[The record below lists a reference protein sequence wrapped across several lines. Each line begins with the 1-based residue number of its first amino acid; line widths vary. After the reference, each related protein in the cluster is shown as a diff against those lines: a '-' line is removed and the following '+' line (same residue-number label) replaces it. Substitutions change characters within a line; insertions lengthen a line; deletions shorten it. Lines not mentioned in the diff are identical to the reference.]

1 MAAGRRSRAPDLG
14 QTHPRLIA
22 LGHNHRMNAQL
33 TQELPEFPTWLNARP
48 STLQEHRGR
57 ALVLAF
63 VNASSVWCAERL
75 AELAHWQARS
85 PGRLQLIVVQ
95 VPRFDSER
103 VPQRALKQLRGHGVS
118 APILLDKDWE
128 TWRRF
133 GIESWPTLVLLD
145 AYGRERQRLVG
156 VTGDLDKALTAL
168 CEGQQPPSDADLYGV
183 AERDPE
189 PHLALR
195 FPTGLAATEDLLYV
209 ADTGHHRVLE
219 CTHSGR
225 VLRQFGHG
233 NADLIDGGVGEA
245 AFRRPQGL
253 ALERD
258 QLYVADTGNHALRR
272 INLRSGQV
280 DTLCGTGR
288 SGEPV
293 EGPLA
298 SASASALNYPQGL
311 AIADNQVLIAMAG
324 DNRIWSY
331 HLGRAALTARA
342 GTGALETRD
351 GSGHLAAFAQP
362 AGLASVQQVAYVCD
376 GLGSSIRT
384 MQLRGDL
391 VQTLVGGQ
399 GTWQFGDQDGPRS
412 TARVQFPQAIALAAD
427 SPLLWIADTGNGRL
441 RCLRLGGGDLTTV
454 ELPRRLHGP
463 AGLAVAAGAVWIA
476 ETDAHAILRY
486 DLASGALSDV
496 SIDE

>member
-1 MAAGRRSRAPDLG
+1 MAAGRCRCTPDRG
-14 QTHPRLIA
+14 QAHPRLIA
-22 LGHNHRMNAQL
+22 LGHNPCMTAQP

-75 AELAHWQARS
+75 AELAQWQARN

-103 VPQRALKQLRGHGVS
+103 QPQRALKQLRGHGVT
-118 APILLDKDWE
+118 APILLDRDWE

-145 AYGRERQRLVG
+145 AHGRERQRLVG
-156 VTGDLDKALTAL
+156 ITSDLDKALAAL
-168 CEGQQPPSDADLYGV
+168 CEGQQPPSDADLQGV
-183 AERDPE
+183 PE
-189 PHLALR
+189 GNPETRLALR
-195 FPTGLAATEDLLYV
+195 FPTGLAATEDRLYV

-219 CTHSGR
+219 CTHGGR
-225 VLRQFGHG
+225 MLRQFGHG

-272 INLRSGQV
+272 INLRNGQV

-288 SGEPV
+288 PGEPV

-298 SASASALNYPQGL
+298 FAGASALNSPQGL
-311 AIADNQVLIAMAG
+311 ATADNQLLIAMAG
-324 DNRIWSY
+324 DHRIWSY
-331 HLGRAALTARA
+331 DLGRAALRARA
-342 GTGALETRD
+342 GNGALDMRD
-351 GSGHLAAFAQP
+351 GSGQLAAFAQP
-362 AGLASVQQVAYVCD
+362 AGVAAVQQVAYVCD

-399 GTWQFGDQDGPRS
+399 GLWQFGDQDGPRG
-412 TARVQFPQAIALAAD
+412 TAQLQFPQAIALAAD

-441 RCLRLGGGDLTTV
+441 RCLRLGGGELTTI

-463 AGLAVAAGAVWIA
+463 AGLAVTAGAVWIA
-476 ETDAHAILRY
+476 ETDAHAVLRY
-486 DLASGALSDV
+486 DLASGVLSDV
-496 SIDE
+496 AIDE

>member
-1 MAAGRRSRAPDLG
+1 
-14 QTHPRLIA
+14 
-22 LGHNHRMNAQL
+22 MNAQL

-85 PGRLQLIVVQ
+85 PGRLQVIVVQ

-103 VPQRALKQLRGHGVS
+103 LPQRSLKQLRGHGVS

-168 CEGQQPPSDADLYGV
+168 CEGQPPPSDADLHGV
-183 AERDPE
+183 AEREPE

-195 FPTGLAATEDLLYV
+195 FPTGLAATEDRLYV

-298 SASASALNYPQGL
+298 SP
-311 AIADNQVLIAMAG
+311 AG
-324 DNRIWSY
+324 V
-331 HLGRAALTARA
+331 ARWLCA
-342 GTGALETRD
+342 ELPAR
-351 GSGHLAAFAQP
+351 SGHRRQP
-362 AGLASVQQVAYVCD
+362 GVD
-376 GLGSSIRT
+376 RH
-384 MQLRGDL
+384 
-391 VQTLVGGQ
+391 
-399 GTWQFGDQDGPRS
+399 
-412 TARVQFPQAIALAAD
+412 
-427 SPLLWIADTGNGRL
+427 GR
-441 RCLRLGGGDLTTV
+441 R
-454 ELPRRLHGP
+454 
-463 AGLAVAAGAVWIA
+463 
-476 ETDAHAILRY
+476 
-486 DLASGALSDV
+486 
-496 SIDE
+496 